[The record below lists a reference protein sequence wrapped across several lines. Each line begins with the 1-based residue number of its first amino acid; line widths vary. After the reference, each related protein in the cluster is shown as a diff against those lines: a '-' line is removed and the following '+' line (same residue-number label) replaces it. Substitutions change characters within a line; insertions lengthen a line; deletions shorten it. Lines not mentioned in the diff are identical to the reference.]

1 MAIFTENGELSED
14 VKCKLQGLFNKLC
27 EENIPPAINEDIH
40 NLKQVFINE
49 DIESRKEKIKKL
61 KKILDDKIKARRV
74 LKNKNKA
81 GGIPHDQDEKTIL
94 PESVDSVKKAP
105 WFRL

>member
-1 MAIFTENGELSED
+1 MTIFTENGELSED

-27 EENIPPAINEDIH
+27 EETIPPAINEDIQSI
-40 NLKQVFINE
+40 KQVFINE

-74 LKNKNKA
+74 LKTKNKA
-81 GGIPHDQDEKTIL
+81 GGIPHDHEKTIL

-105 WFRL
+105 WFKL